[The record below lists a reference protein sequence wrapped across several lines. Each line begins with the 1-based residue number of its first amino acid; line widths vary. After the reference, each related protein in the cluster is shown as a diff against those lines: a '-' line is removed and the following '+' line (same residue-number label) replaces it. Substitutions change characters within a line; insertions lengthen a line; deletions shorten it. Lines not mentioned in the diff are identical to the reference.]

1 MVDVNP
7 ADAQALA
14 SGLKYVGVG
23 LTAFG
28 FLGAALGVGK
38 VFAALLEGIA
48 RNPSAQKQ
56 LMTPAFIGAAF
67 AEFMGLLAL
76 VVGMV
81 LIFVVK

>member
-1 MVDVNP
+1 ME
-7 ADAQALA
+7 AESYKYLA
-14 SGLKYVGVG
+14 EGLKFIGVG
-23 LTAFG
+23 LTALG

-38 VFAALLEGIA
+38 IFAALLEGIA
-48 RNPSAQKQ
+48 RNPSAKSQ

>member
-1 MVDVNP
+1 M
-7 ADAQALA
+7 DAESYKYLA
-14 SGLKYVGVG
+14 EGLKFVGVG
-23 LTAFG
+23 LTALG

-38 VFAALLEGIA
+38 IFAALLEGIA
-48 RNPSAQKQ
+48 RNPSAKSQ

>member
-1 MVDVNP
+1 M
-7 ADAQALA
+7 DAESYKYLA
-14 SGLKYVGVG
+14 EGLKFVGVG
-23 LTAFG
+23 LTALG
-28 FLGAALGVGK
+28 FFGAALGVGK
-38 VFAALLEGIA
+38 IFAALLEGIA
-48 RNPSAQKQ
+48 RNPSAKNQ

>member
-1 MVDVNP
+1 M
-7 ADAQALA
+7 DAESYKYLA
-14 SGLKYVGVG
+14 EGLKFIGVG

-38 VFAALLEGIA
+38 IFAALLEGIA
-48 RNPSAQKQ
+48 RNPSAKGQ

-81 LIFVVK
+81 LIFVV

>member
-1 MVDVNP
+1 MEP
-7 ADAQALA
+7 ESYKYLA
-14 SGLKYVGVG
+14 EGLKFVGVG

-28 FLGAALGVGK
+28 FLGAALGIGK
-38 VFAALLEGIA
+38 IFAALLEGIA
-48 RNPSAQKQ
+48 RNPSAKSQ

>member
-1 MVDVNP
+1 M
-7 ADAQALA
+7 DAESYKYLA
-14 SGLKYVGVG
+14 EGLKFVGVG

-38 VFAALLEGIA
+38 IFAALLEGIA
-48 RNPSAQKQ
+48 RNPSAKSQ

>member
-1 MVDVNP
+1 M
-7 ADAQALA
+7 DAESYKFLA
-14 SGLKYVGVG
+14 EGLKFVGVG

-38 VFAALLEGIA
+38 IFAALLEGIA
-48 RNPSAQKQ
+48 RNPSAKNQ

>member
-1 MVDVNP
+1 M
-7 ADAQALA
+7 DAESYKYLA
-14 SGLKYVGVG
+14 EGLKFIGVG

-38 VFAALLEGIA
+38 IFAALLEGIA
-48 RNPSAQKQ
+48 RNPSAKSQ

-81 LIFVVK
+81 LIFVV

>member
-1 MVDVNP
+1 MESP
-7 ADAQALA
+7 ELYKSLA
-14 SGLKYVGVG
+14 EGLKFVGVG

-38 VFAALLEGIA
+38 IFAALLEGIA
-48 RNPSAQKQ
+48 RNPSAKNQ

>member
-1 MVDVNP
+1 MEVESYKY
-7 ADAQALA
+7 LA
-14 SGLKYVGVG
+14 EGLKFVGVG

-38 VFAALLEGIA
+38 IFAALLEGIA
-48 RNPSAQKQ
+48 RNPSAKGA

>member
-1 MVDVNP
+1 ME
-7 ADAQALA
+7 AESYKYLA
-14 SGLKYVGVG
+14 EGLKFVGVG
-23 LTAFG
+23 LCALG

-38 VFAALLEGIA
+38 IFAALLEGIA
-48 RNPSAQKQ
+48 RNPSAKSA